1 MSSLQFTAADRDE
14 DGKIK
19 VGAAPRSLADL
30 LPTPASV
37 QAAAR
42 PSAQPPRAQLAA
54 FAIAGLLAIGI
65 AVFQLGR
72 APLTPA
78 ARPPERA
85 TVIATARITVNPQPK
100 MAARLLTAFAAP
112 GGIELG
118 TIEATRPMTATA
130 SYGSDWTQFDV
141 AGSGLVWLHSREV
154 PGMAAEGLPDLRPKR
169 TIAPQEAPVAAP
181 EPTVCARV
189 GTAGAMIERCG
200 TDSLDNLEAAAR
212 QEWIARSGATLVTVT
227 TPTPMTY
234 K

>member
-1 MSSLQFTAADRDE
+1 MATLRFTDSDRDE
-14 DGKIK
+14 AGFVRPI
-19 VGAAPRSLADL
+19 ATL
-30 LPTPASV
+30 LPTPFDEAPAG
-37 QAAAR
+37 QKTKE
-42 PSAQPPRAQLAA
+42 PRAQFVA
-54 FAIAGLLAIGI
+54 FAIAGLLAIAI

-78 ARPPERA
+78 TRPPGRA
-85 TVIATARITVNPQPK
+85 TAIATAQITVNPQPTV
-100 MAARLLTAFAAP
+100 AARLLLAFAAP
-112 GGIELG
+112 GGIALG
-118 TIEATRPMTATA
+118 TIESTRPMTATA

-141 AGSGLVWLHSREV
+141 VGSGLVWLRSREV
-154 PGMAAEGLPDLRPKR
+154 PDLAIAGLPDLRPHP
-169 TIAPQEAPVAAP
+169 TIAPQEAPAVAP

-212 QEWIARSGATLVTVT
+212 ETWIARSGATLVTVT